1 MPPKGTSNN
10 LLGRPKGI
18 QNKTT
23 TEMKEWFNQM
33 LNINR
38 VQFEKDLKSAE
49 PEKRL
54 DILLKI
60 ALHLIPKAVDPIVLE
75 QEDSFNT
82 DFMRRMFPN
91 RYK

>member
-18 QNKTT
+18 PNKKT
-23 TEMKEWFNQM
+23 TEMKEWFTNM
-33 LNINR
+33 LNTNR
-38 VQFEKDLKSAE
+38 IQFEKDLKSAD
-49 PEKRL
+49 PDKRL

-60 ALHLIPKAVDPIVLE
+60 ALHLIPKPVDSIIIE
-75 QEDSFNT
+75 QEDNFNT
-82 DFMRRMFPN
+82 EFMKRMFPN